1 MIYGN
6 PGDIFLNHRTAGNVD
21 YYLVA
26 NSSDERRNLVLS
38 FSHASTPVLLD
49 IEKGDMV
56 QAVYTQAGAA
66 QMCGGRPSGSG
77 VLIYM
82 DLEPGE
88 AVYVLFG
95 LEEDTIR
102 QAKLALTGDIRYS
115 WNMYLKRRSSARQR
129 WIPLSALSTGQWF
142 TKESATESRWYLV
155 IRAS

>member
-1 MIYGN
+1 M
-6 PGDIFLNHRTAGNVD
+6 
-21 YYLVA
+21 
-26 NSSDERRNLVLS
+26 LS

-56 QAVYTQAGAA
+56 QAVYTQAGTA

-102 QAKLALTGDIRYS
+102 QAKPALTGGYPVGGRVDYRK
-115 WNMYLKRRSSARQR
+115 MGFSSPFPVRPELWR
-129 WIPLSALSTGQWF
+129 
-142 TKESATESRWYLV
+142 
-155 IRAS
+155 

>member
-1 MIYGN
+1 M
-6 PGDIFLNHRTAGNVD
+6 NHRTAGNVD

-56 QAVYTQAGAA
+56 QAVYTQAGTA
-66 QMCGGRPSGSG
+66 QMCGGHPSGSG

-102 QAKLALTGDIRYS
+102 QAKPALTGISGGWKSGLQENGIFFPFPRPARIMEIRHT
-115 WNMYLKRRSSARQR
+115 MKRVRFWKSQSQNS
-129 WIPLSALSTGQWF
+129 PLM
-142 TKESATESRWYLV
+142 
-155 IRAS
+155 

>member
-1 MIYGN
+1 M
-6 PGDIFLNHRTAGNVD
+6 AGNVD

-88 AVYVLFG
+88 AVYVQSDRQNRPLRGISGGRKSG
-95 LEEDTIR
+95 LQENGIFFPFPRPARIMEIR
-102 QAKLALTGDIRYS
+102 HT
-115 WNMYLKRRSSARQR
+115 MKRVRFWKSQSQNS
-129 WIPLSALSTGQWF
+129 PLM
-142 TKESATESRWYLV
+142 
-155 IRAS
+155 